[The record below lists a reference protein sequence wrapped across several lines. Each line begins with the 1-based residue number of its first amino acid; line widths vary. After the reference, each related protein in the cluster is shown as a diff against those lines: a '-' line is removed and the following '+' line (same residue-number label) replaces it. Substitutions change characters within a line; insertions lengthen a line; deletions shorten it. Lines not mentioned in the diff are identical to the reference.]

1 MNLLRLEHAV
11 TLELDVSDNQ
21 RDVRREYGSASLV
34 RADLHADPLQQFDA
48 WLGAATRANLM
59 DATAMTLATV
69 DPDGR
74 PSTRIVLLKHFDREG
89 YVWYT
94 DYGSQKGRDLAA
106 NANASVLFYW
116 RELERQVRIDGVV
129 SKVERAL
136 SEQYFNSRPQDSRY
150 SAAASR
156 QSQPVA
162 KREHMEQAVAGLQ
175 AQYPAGEVPV
185 PPDWGGYRLHAQ
197 AYEFWQGRVGRLH
210 DRFRYQPMQDA
221 WRIERLQ
228 P

>member
-1 MNLLRLEHAV
+1 
-11 TLELDVSDNQ
+11 VSDDH
-21 RDVRREYGSASLV
+21 RDVRREYGTASLA
-34 RADLHADPLQQFDA
+34 RADLNADPLQQFDA
-48 WLGAATRANLM
+48 WLSAANRANLT

-74 PSTRIVLLKHFDREG
+74 PSTRIVLLKHFDETG

-94 DYGSQKGRDLAA
+94 DYASQKGRDLGA

-136 SEQYFNSRPQDSRY
+136 SEQYFNSRPQDSRF
-150 SAAASR
+150 SAAASH

-162 KREHMEQAVAGLQ
+162 ERATLEQTVAALR
-175 AQYPAGEVPV
+175 AQYPSGDV
-185 PPDWGGYRLHAQ
+185 PPPTNWGGYRLHAQ
-197 AYEFWQGRVGRLH
+197 AYEFWQGREGRLH
-210 DRFRYQPMQDA
+210 DRFRYQPTKTG

>member
-1 MNLLRLEHAV
+1 
-11 TLELDVSDNQ
+11 VSDNQ
-21 RDVRREYGSASLV
+21 RNVRREYGSASLA
-34 RADLHADPLQQFDA
+34 REDLNEDPLTQFGEWLADA
-48 WLGAATRANLM
+48 TDANLT

-74 PSTRIVLLKHFDREG
+74 PSTRIVLLKHFDADG
-89 YVWYT
+89 YVFYT
-94 DYGSQKGRDLAA
+94 DYRSQKGRDLAA

-129 SKVERAL
+129 AKVARVMSER
-136 SEQYFNSRPQDSRY
+136 YFHSRPEDSRF
-150 SAAASR
+150 SAAASH
-156 QSQPVA
+156 QSQPIA
-162 KREHMEQAVAGLQ
+162 DREQLERAVGALRSR
-175 AQYPAGEVPV
+175 YPDGNVPA
-185 PPDWGGYRLHAQ
+185 PSNWGGYRLQAQ

-210 DRFRYQPMQDA
+210 DRFRYQPTKDG